1 MRDSAAPVSDTYSAA
16 LGDLS
21 VDELCTRCEVL
32 PAFHFGAGSLFLG
45 FPVAFTVRKTREFLT
60 SNAWDF
66 HEEARYF
73 VIQIPA
79 GELGACC
86 AALSAFYTSV
96 ECNAIRALFI
106 PAGRT
111 PSVGDFLDADSFA
124 RVSARSQA
132 HRLAETLG
140 GYLQTVFQPIVDAS
154 ALEIF
159 GYEALL
165 RTRPGSPLSGPADV
179 FAIARDADLLP
190 ITDLAAR
197 RSTIAAAAAAAITGN
212 IFINFVP
219 SAIYDPKS
227 CLRSTTAALDVA
239 GITHDR
245 VIFEVVESDQ
255 VEDSGYLLEILRQYR
270 QAGFRVALDDLGS
283 GFSSLN
289 LLHALRPDFVKLDIA
304 LVRDVDSDP
313 FKATLASK
321 IIEAARDLNMGV
333 VAEGIETE
341 AEFRWMRENG
351 ATLLQGFYLARPNA
365 VPAANSDLHV

>member
-1 MRDSAAPVSDTYSAA
+1 MRDPAAIQTAAYSAA

-21 VDELCTRCEVL
+21 VEELCTRCEVL
-32 PAFHFGAGSLFLG
+32 PSFRFGAGSLFLG
-45 FPVAFTVRKTREFLT
+45 LPVAFTVRKTREFF
-60 SNAWDF
+60 NAKNWEF

-73 VIQIPA
+73 VVQVPA
-79 GELGACC
+79 GQLDVYC

-106 PAGRT
+106 PADQT
-111 PSVGDFLDADSFA
+111 PSVGDFLEADSFT

-132 HRLAETLG
+132 QRLAETLG
-140 GYLQTVFQPIVDAS
+140 GYLQTAFQPIVDAS
-154 ALEIF
+154 TLAIF

-197 RSTIAAAAAAAITGN
+197 RSTIAAAAAASIAGN

-227 CLRSTTAALDVA
+227 CLRSTTAALDLA
-239 GITHDR
+239 GISHDR
-245 VIFEVVESDQ
+245 VIFEVVESDK

-351 ATLLQGFYLARPNA
+351 ATLLQGFYLARPHA
-365 VPAANSDLHV
+365 VPAATIELH